1 MPYFMLDI
9 DSMENILP
17 VADEHGDESS
27 ENEYI
32 EFKPCNVSALQIAIV
47 NAVGENASSI
57 LSQMTSKSYINGN
70 IEQYI

>member
-17 VADEHGDESS
+17 AADEYGDKSS
-27 ENEYI
+27 ENDYI

-47 NAVGENASSI
+47 NAVGEK
-57 LSQMTSKSYINGN
+57 QRV
-70 IEQYI
+70 